1 MPSAPAAPRAGGP
14 CWAPPR
20 PAPRPCRLPVSF
32 PGLASSALAPGPG
45 TLSGKALGTPLVRQP
60 VCVCVAFVPITP
72 CPRACTSVHRRRF
85 CRRLCLEHAAPLSA
99 LLTEL
104 PSLSSS
110 GSPGARLL
118 LRWFR
123 GVSRYVT
130 PSHTGRGAASPYRE
144 VFSGALDSESR
155 GF

>member
-1 MPSAPAAPRAGGP
+1 MPGAPSAPRAGGP

-20 PAPRPCRLPVSF
+20 PAPHPCRLPGSF

-45 TLSGKALGTPLVRQP
+45 ACSGNALARLLCVNLSACAWVCSYHTPP
-60 VCVCVAFVPITP
+60 
-72 CPRACTSVHRRRF
+72 PRLHLSPP
-85 CRRLCLEHAAPLSA
+85 CRRLCLECAAPLSA

-104 PSLSSS
+104 PSFSSS
-110 GSPGARLL
+110 GSTGARLL

-130 PSHTGRGAASPYRE
+130 PSHEGRGAASPYGE
-144 VFSGALDSESR
+144 VFSGALDFESR

>member
-1 MPSAPAAPRAGGP
+1 MHVRT
-14 CWAPPR
+14 
-20 PAPRPCRLPVSF
+20 VTHSF
-32 PGLASSALAPGPG
+32 
-45 TLSGKALGTPLVRQP
+45 
-60 VCVCVAFVPITP
+60 VCVCGVCSYHT
-72 CPRACTSVHRRRF
+72 CPRTCTSVSRRRL
-85 CRRLCLEHAAPLSA
+85 CRRLCLERAAPLSA

-130 PSHTGRGAASPYRE
+130 PSHTGRGAASPYGE

-155 GF
+155 GFRRPQHGCSREVVLREGSNQPLEPKDFPSGPGGPVRLL